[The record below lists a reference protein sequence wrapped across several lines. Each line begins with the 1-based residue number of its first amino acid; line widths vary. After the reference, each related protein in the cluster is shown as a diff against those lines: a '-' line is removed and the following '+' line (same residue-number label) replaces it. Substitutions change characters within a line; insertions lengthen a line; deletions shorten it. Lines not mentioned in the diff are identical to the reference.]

1 MAVKIEMEL
10 EDLSAEKI
18 VSQIFSKQI
27 TAEEVVS
34 RYLARIN
41 RFNHSLKAIVS
52 LKDEETIREEA
63 KNKQLRQ
70 SNKYPDKLLFGLPLA
85 VKDLFDVKGLPTS
98 YGLPEF
104 KNNIATK
111 NSIIV
116 ERLIN
121 HGAIIIGKTNTPE
134 LGVGSHTTNKLFGAT
149 ANVYDTAKSAG
160 GSSGGAA
167 SAVAASLVPFADGS
181 DMMGSCRNPAAYAN
195 LYGFRPTPGLIPEH
209 RNVKT
214 DNKFP
219 LLSTPGCLARTP
231 NEMGLLLDAITGKH
245 ASDPF
250 SFDSLSSF
258 RENQMSDD
266 TFSKL
271 KIGWLS
277 DMNGHYEFEAGIID
291 MCEKVL
297 HGLET
302 TKVQV
307 EHLKSQISPTDLWD
321 SWTILRAKN
330 IFDELSV
337 INLVNQVSLGFPVQW
352 EYQKGE
358 KIKFDDT
365 ELALMQRKKC
375 LDQAEKLFKNFDF
388 LVMPS
393 AQIFPFKKELKY
405 PEKISGHTL
414 DTYHRWM
421 EVVILASLLG
431 LPAISVP
438 VGFNQKGL
446 PMGMQIIGKK
456 GDDLKVVSFAKKYEE
471 IFTFSQNRPTNFF

>member
-1 MAVKIEMEL
+1 MKIYL
-10 EDLSAEKI
+10 QKKI
-18 VSQIFSKQI
+18 VSQILLKQI
-27 TAEEVVS
+27 TVEEVVTHF
-34 RYLARIN
+34 LERIN
-41 RFNHSLKAIVS
+41 KFNDSLKAIVS
-52 LKDEETIREEA
+52 LKDEKIIREEA
-63 KNKQLRQ
+63 KNKKLQKLNEYQ
-70 SNKYPDKLLFGLPLA
+70 EKLLFGLPLA

-104 KNNIATK
+104 KNNLATK

-134 LGVGSHTTNKLFGAT
+134 LGVGSHTTNKLFGVT
-149 ANVYDTAKSAG
+149 ANAYDTTKSAG

-167 SAVAASLVPFADGS
+167 TAVAASLVPFADGS

-195 LYGFRPTPGLIPEH
+195 LYGFRPTPGLIPEN

-214 DNKFP
+214 DKKFP

-231 NEMGLLLDAITGKH
+231 IEMSLLLDAITGKH

-250 SFDSLSSF
+250 SFDTLSSF
-258 RENQMSDD
+258 RENQISDD
-266 TFSKL
+266 EFSRL

-277 DMNGHYEFEAGIID
+277 DMNGHYEFEAGVID
-291 MCEKVL
+291 MCEKAL
-297 HGLET
+297 HDLET
-302 TKVQV
+302 TKLQV
-307 EHLKSQISPTDLWD
+307 EHLKSQISPTELWD

-330 IFDELSV
+330 IFDDLSE
-337 INLVNQVSLGFPVQW
+337 INLINQVSLGFPVQW

-365 ELALMQRKKC
+365 ELALIQRKKC
-375 LDQAEKLFKNFDF
+375 IYEVDKLFKNFDF

-393 AQIFPFKKELKY
+393 AQIFPFQKELKY
-405 PEKISGHTL
+405 PEKISGLTL

-438 VGFNQKGL
+438 VGFNKKGL
-446 PMGMQIIGKK
+446 PMGMQIIGKP

-471 IFTFSQNRPTNFF
+471 IFTFSQNRPINFFNLKTP